1 MYIHLIII
9 SSLPKRQ
16 GEGMRK
22 HYLIVGF
29 LAGLMLS
36 SLLISAYAR
45 DFYNGEKNVQT
56 VYGKIVDQNNNP
68 LIARA
73 ELWYA
78 DLAPITEELGE
89 NISDKE
95 QWTRNL
101 HHATFSTESGWYRLE
116 APVGKWLV
124 RVSKGPEYEVK
135 EAVVT
140 VNETTDGRS
149 ESDGERMDW
158 NLSHLYDMESQGWY
172 SGDLHVHSSHSDGKN
187 SVSQV
192 AYSMQASD
200 VDFAA
205 LTDHNTVA
213 GLEEWAEFKSDEFL
227 PLPGLEITT
236 RALPNVVKNQ
246 ISKGF
251 GHQNVIGVSELI
263 GAKDAKNDSI
273 WLRYTFSSWIDVQAA
288 IDEARTKGGLYM
300 LNHPFWLGGW
310 PNGTI
315 STWGDIHD
323 YDAIEVWNGWPAPF
337 MPDTYANE
345 SEMANTMAM
354 QVWFEMLN
362 AGNRVAGWGTSDT
375 HDVYGLAGNNQPAR
389 FRTVSGN
396 ARTYVHSED
405 LSMGSV
411 MDSLKSGK
419 AFVTSGWGPILLVDS
434 NSREPGDMIEVA
446 ENGSLPLHIQ
456 VLSNRPLGNF
466 SDGIRIIQG
475 GQVVKALQT
484 VEGAMTM
491 DINTT
496 INLST
501 KNDTWVI
508 VQAFNQ
514 EPSMA
519 ITNPIY
525 LDLQPYGQWV
535 SSQWAFPDGAK
546 NWTATK
552 DALPAQTVPDISLDF
567 DEQQQA

>member
-1 MYIHLIII
+1 
-9 SSLPKRQ
+9 
-16 GEGMRK
+16 MRK
-22 HYLIVGF
+22 HCLLAGF
-29 LAGLMLS
+29 LVFLMLFF
-36 SLLISAYAR
+36 LLTSGCAR

-56 VYGKIVDQNNNP
+56 IYGKVVDQDENP
-68 LIARA
+68 LPARV
-73 ELWYA
+73 ELWYE
-78 DLAPITEELGE
+78 DLAPITQELGE
-89 NISDKE
+89 NISNNE
-95 QWTRNL
+95 QWMRNL
-101 HHATFSTESGWYRLE
+101 HHATFSTEKGWYRLE

-124 RVSKGPEYEVK
+124 RVSKGPEYEVR

-140 VNETTDGRS
+140 VNKTADGKS

-158 NLSHLYDMESQGWY
+158 SLPHLYDMEAQGWY
-172 SGDLHVHSSHSDGKN
+172 SGDLHAHSSHSDGKN

-192 AYSMQASD
+192 AYSMLASD
-200 VDFAA
+200 VDFAV

-213 GLEEWAEFKSDEFL
+213 GLDEWAELKSTKFL
-227 PLPGLEITT
+227 PIPGLEITT
-236 RALPNVVKNQ
+236 RALPDVVKNQ
-246 ISKGF
+246 KSKGF
-251 GHQNVIGVSELI
+251 GHQNAIGVTDLV

-273 WLRYTFSSWIDVQAA
+273 WLRYTFSNWIDVQAA
-288 IDEARTKGGLYM
+288 IDEAHAKGGLYM

-323 YDAIEVWNGWPAPF
+323 YDAIEVWNGWPVPF
-337 MPDTYANE
+337 MPESYANE
-345 SEMANTMAM
+345 TEMANTMAM
-354 QVWFEMLN
+354 QAWFEMLN

-396 ARTYVHSED
+396 ARTYVHSGD
-405 LSMGSV
+405 LG
-411 MDSLKSGK
+411 MDDVKDALKAGK

-434 NSREPGDMIEVA
+434 NGSEPGDTIEVI

-475 GQVVKALQT
+475 GRVVKALQT
-484 VEGAMTM
+484 EEGVMTM
-491 DINTT
+491 DVDTT
-496 INLST
+496 INIT
-501 KNDTWVI
+501 AKNDTWVV

-525 LDLQPYGQWV
+525 LDLPPHGQWG
-535 SSQWAFPDGAK
+535 SSKWAFPEGSE
-546 NWTATK
+546 NWATTK
-552 DALPAQTVPDISLDF
+552 DALPTQTVPDISLNSSK
-567 DEQQQA
+567 QQ